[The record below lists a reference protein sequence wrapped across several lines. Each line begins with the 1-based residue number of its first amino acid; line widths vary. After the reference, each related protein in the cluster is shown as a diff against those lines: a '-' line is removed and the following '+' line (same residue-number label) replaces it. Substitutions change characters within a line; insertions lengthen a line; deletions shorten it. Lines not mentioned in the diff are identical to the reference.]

1 MVRTLFAVSSLLLGI
16 GVLLMGLALSSTSLG
31 IRAVSEGFNDSVT
44 GIVMACYFGGFILGS
59 YLCPR
64 LVRRVGPIRT
74 FTALAAVAAAST
86 FFHALLVYPLIWAV
100 LRFIIGFC
108 LVGLY
113 MVLESWLNHIAPN
126 DKRGRIFAVYMII
139 TLGAHALGQFGVL
152 FDPTAQMAAFGIA
165 ASFIS
170 LGLVPVALTRLPEP
184 KPVEAPTLHFKI
196 LLFFSPLSVAGALAG
211 GLATSSFW
219 ALGAVF
225 AGRVGLEGM
234 AIVMFM
240 VITISGG
247 VLLQWPI
254 GRLSD
259 HMDRRIILIA
269 VSGLA
274 AVVALFAGLLHSQS
288 YEMLYIGCFLLG
300 GLMFPIYSL
309 SVAYMNDR
317 VASHDMLEATRGILL
332 VYGAGAFM
340 GPIVAGL
347 FMNFLGPTWLFYYIG
362 IVLLG
367 FFIYAIARLRVTDA
381 VPQEDRTTFM
391 PVTRTSQA
399 ALEMDP
405 RLDEEHE
412 GHPEGLDEHA
422 SPPGS

>member
-1 MVRTLFAVSSLLLGI
+1 MVHTLFAVSSLLLGI

-44 GIVMACYFGGFILGS
+44 GLVMACYFGGFILGS

-74 FTALAAVAAAST
+74 FAALAAIAAAST
-86 FFHALLVYPLIWAV
+86 FFHALLVYPLTWAV
-100 LRFIIGFC
+100 LRFVIGFC

-152 FDPTAQMAAFGIA
+152 LDPTAQTVAFGVAAAFIC
-165 ASFIS
+165 
-170 LGLVPVALTRLPEP
+170 LGLVPIALTRLPEP
-184 KPVEAPTLHFKI
+184 RPVGAPTLHFKT

-225 AGRVGLEGM
+225 AGRVGLQGT
-234 AIVMFM
+234 AIVTFM
-240 VITISGG
+240 VTVISGG

-259 HMDRRIILIA
+259 HIDRRIILIV

-274 AVVALFAGLLHSQS
+274 ALAALFAGLFHSQS
-288 YEMLYIGCFLLG
+288 QLILYLGSFVLG
-300 GLMFPIYSL
+300 GLMFPVYSL

-317 VASHDMLEATRGILL
+317 VASDDMLEATRGILL
-332 VYGAGAFM
+332 VYGAGALL
-340 GPIVAGL
+340 GPILAGL
-347 FMNFLGPTWLFYYIG
+347 FMSFLGPTWLFYYIA

-367 FFIYAIARLRVTDA
+367 FFLYANARIRVTDA
-381 VPQEDRTTFM
+381 VPQEDRTTFV

-399 ALEMDP
+399 VLEMDP

-412 GHPEGLDEHA
+412 GHPEGLDAPQNA
-422 SPPGS
+422 SVS